1 MHIPDPTLAM
11 VAASRRQ
18 ANKRRIRASGRRAV
32 RLPSSTDNPGP
43 LTRSTLAKDTRL
55 LLEMPNPKTN
65 QLLAALPKAEW
76 RRWKPL
82 LEEVDM
88 PLGEVVYESGAV
100 LGHVY
105 FPITAIVSLLYVME
119 SGASAEIAV
128 IGK

>member
-1 MHIPDPTLAM
+1 M

-18 ANKRRIRASGRRAV
+18 ANKRRIRASGTRAV
-32 RLPSSTDNPGP
+32 RLLSGTAQSWPP
-43 LTRSTLAKDTRL
+43 LTRATLAKDTRL
-55 LLEMPNPKTN
+55 LVEMLNPKTN